1 LETPDKEL
9 LERLVSHIDKAQEKI
24 YVEVYI
30 FTEKKLRDALIRAH
44 TRGIDVKILLENN
57 PYQAPY
63 INDSHFDAFEA
74 AGIDVRWSDPLN
86 YSLNHAK
93 LLLIDDF

>member
-1 LETPDKEL
+1 M
-9 LERLVSHIDKAQEKI
+9 

-30 FTEKKLRDALIRAH
+30 FTERDLRDALIRAYA
-44 TRGIDVKILLENN
+44 RGVDVKILLENN

-63 INDSHFDAFEA
+63 LNDDHFTSFQQAH
-74 AGIDVRWSDPLN
+74 IPVKWSDPLN

-93 LLLIDDF
+93 LLLIDDYAYISTGNFSYSLFTKNRDMLV

>member
-1 LETPDKEL
+1 
-9 LERLVSHIDKAQEKI
+9 V
-24 YVEVYI
+24 
-30 FTEKKLRDALIRAH
+30 
-44 TRGIDVKILLENN
+44 DVKILLENN

-63 INDSHFDAFEA
+63 LNDSHYNDFKD

-93 LLLIDDF
+93 LLIIDERTYVST